1 MSFRNDQSATI
12 GFIAAGLGG
21 LILALGG
28 AAYAWDGAF
37 FLEEII
43 NRGAPFA
50 PQHRWS
56 DYVWEA
62 PTWAAIRLTDNA
74 ALAQWTFR
82 VSTGLLPLTALVAS
96 WLIVRR
102 KRPDLIVWP
111 IIGICGCSLPGEWF
125 SVAEGI
131 IAIQFA
137 WPLFLAIAVGLEGG
151 TEIAAAVLA
160 AFIFFEHP
168 FAFPIFVGGALA
180 LLAGQSFKLL
190 PPSPRWRWWV
200 GALLAAGIV
209 RRVLLASSEQGYT
222 TLAWLRQSTVE
233 SMYHLPLLAMA
244 VLLIAAV
251 TMCFPRTRP
260 LVPGALIICST
271 LMLCVH
277 FLQVT
282 HWTLALSYRL
292 PVLFVTAPFVLLM
305 FVAGAIPPLRP
316 SVTVAAATATGIMF
330 VAVLLVQ
337 SFAWHHVLSDVR
349 ASTRSGASCKT
360 LARVDKGRG
369 TPITHWATS
378 YLAIL
383 EQGRHPSRFL
393 TGSVAECRTFDRTGR
408 LHLRPWDPSFAEPS
422 GYYRLS
428 RAARGN
434 AHPAR

>member
-1 MSFRNDQSATI
+1 MWFRKDRSATI
-12 GFIAAGLGG
+12 GFLAAGLGG

-28 AAYAWDGAF
+28 AAYSWDGAF

-43 NRGAPFA
+43 NRGVPFA

-62 PTWAAIRLTDNA
+62 PTWGAIRLTDNA
-74 ALAQWTFR
+74 AFAQWTFR

-102 KRPDLIVWP
+102 RRPDLIVWP

-137 WPLFLAIAVGLEGG
+137 WPLFLAIAVGLEGW
-151 TEIAAAVLA
+151 TEIVAAVLA
-160 AFIFFEHP
+160 VFIFFTHP
-168 FAFPIFVGGALA
+168 FAFPIFVGGACA
-180 LLAGQSFKLL
+180 LLAGQSFKRL

-209 RRVLLASSEQGYT
+209 RRLLLASSEQGYT
-222 TLAWLRQSTVE
+222 RLSWLRQSTVE

-244 VLLIAAV
+244 VLLVAAI

-260 LVPGALIICST
+260 VLPAALISCST

-277 FLQVT
+277 FLHVS
-282 HWTLALSYRL
+282 HWALALSYRL

-305 FVAGAIPPLRP
+305 FVA
-316 SVTVAAATATGIMF
+316 AATAPVRPTVTAAVSAATGTMF

-337 SFAWHHVLSDVR
+337 AFAWHHVLTDVR
-349 ASTRSGASCKT
+349 SATRSGASCKT
-360 LARVDKGRG
+360 LAGVDKGRG

-383 EQGRHPSRFL
+383 AQGRHPSRFL
-393 TGSVAECRTFDRTGR
+393 TGSVAACRAFDRTGR
-408 LHLRPWDPSFAEPS
+408 LYLRPWDPSFAEPS

-428 RAARGN
+428 PRAR
-434 AHPAR
+434 R